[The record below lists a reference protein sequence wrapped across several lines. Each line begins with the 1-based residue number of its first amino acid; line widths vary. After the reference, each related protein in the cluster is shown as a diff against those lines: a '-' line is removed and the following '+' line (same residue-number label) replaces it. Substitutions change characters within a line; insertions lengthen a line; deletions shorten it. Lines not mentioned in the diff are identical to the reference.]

1 MFIKERLRP
10 SLKIIKC
17 YVPRISEHTKTAT
30 ARDVALFAEIS
41 GDFNPLHMN
50 EEFAR
55 KSQFGKR
62 VVHGCFSSALISAV
76 IGMKL
81 PGPGALYVSQTSNFR
96 KPVFLGDT
104 LTATAEVL
112 EKFTKKEGM
121 LKFLKLSTVVTNQ
134 NGVVVTDG
142 EALVIIM

>member
-1 MFIKERLRP
+1 M
-10 SLKIIKC
+10 KIAK
-17 YVPRISEHTKTAT
+17 YEDYKVGDKAEHTKTVTEA
-30 ARDVALFAEIS
+30 DVAFFAEIS

-50 EEFAR
+50 EEFAQ

-104 LTATAEVL
+104 LTAAAEVS

-121 LKFLKLSTVVTNQ
+121 LKFLKLSTVVANQ

>member
-1 MFIKERLRP
+1 MM
-10 SLKIIKC
+10 KIAK
-17 YVPRISEHTKTAT
+17 YEDFKVGDKAGHTKTVTEAE
-30 ARDVALFAEIS
+30 VALFAEMS
-41 GDFNPLHMN
+41 GDFNPLHMD

-55 KSQFGKR
+55 NTQFGKR

-81 PGPGALYVSQTSNFR
+81 PGPGALYVSQASNFR
-96 KPVFLGDT
+96 KPVFLNDT
-104 LTATAEVL
+104 LTATAEVT
-112 EKFTKKEGM
+112 EKFTKKEGT
-121 LKFLKLSTVVTNQ
+121 LKFLKLSTIVTNQ

>member
-1 MFIKERLRP
+1 MT
-10 SLKIIKC
+10 KIANYDDFK
-17 YVPRISEHTKTAT
+17 VGDKASHTKTVTEAEVS
-30 ARDVALFAEIS
+30 RFAEIS
-41 GDFNPLHMN
+41 GDFNPLHMDDV
-50 EEFAR
+50 FAR
-55 KSQFGKR
+55 NTQFGRR

-104 LTATAEVL
+104 LTATAEVT

-121 LKFLKLSTVVTNQ
+121 LNFLKLSTIVTNQ
-134 NGVVVTDG
+134 NGLVVTDG
-142 EALVIIM
+142 EALVIVM

>member
-1 MFIKERLRP
+1 M
-10 SLKIIKC
+10 KIAKYEDYKIGDKAE
-17 YVPRISEHTKTAT
+17 YTKTVAQ
-30 ARDVALFAEIS
+30 ADVAVFAEIS

-50 EEFAR
+50 EEFAQ

>member
-1 MFIKERLRP
+1 M
-10 SLKIIKC
+10 KIAK
-17 YVPRISEHTKTAT
+17 YEDFKVGDKASHTKTVTEA
-30 ARDVALFAEIS
+30 DVARFAEIS
-41 GDFNPLHMN
+41 GDFNPLHMD
-50 EEFAR
+50 EEFAK

-96 KPVFLGDT
+96 KPVSPGDA

-112 EKFTKKEGM
+112 EKFTKKEGT
-121 LKFLKLSTVVTNQ
+121 LNFLKLSTVVTNQ